1 MKTTTTLQ
9 WPNGMRYGFDKD
21 GNRICT
27 GAMMG
32 RGNTLP
38 DNPNIPCKLRMVKS
52 DWVDG
57 DYDQGGCYWGN
68 THDGISIYWAFGDCG
83 EVRTEVFVRARN
95 RQEAK
100 EAVREHL
107 PLATFFN

>member
-57 DYDQGGCYWGN
+57 DYDSGGSYWGRGN
-68 THDGISIYWAFGDCG
+68 YNDFIYWAFDK
-83 EVRTEVFVRARN
+83 VDDTQTEVFVRAGN